1 MPNLVQQGLRI
12 QDVQSKRTRFKH
24 IRIGQIFY
32 VGGRWYQKR
41 TSMTAIPA
49 DEPSDDKTRF
59 KFGKWI
65 RVFDETAP
73 PYRPLTGLSYDE
85 FMSDAA
91 L

>member
-1 MPNLVQQGLRI
+1 
-12 QDVQSKRTRFKH
+12 
-24 IRIGQIFY
+24 
-32 VGGRWYQKR
+32 
-41 TSMTAIPA
+41 MTAIPA